1 MFVVTRRA
9 VKLFINI
16 DQSAPLAWVPLCL
29 RDTTGLKPRGDSIST
44 WPNFASTLFRHAA
57 TREKLNH
64 HAAELSHP
72 WAEMGGEIPS
82 FFHTISA
89 SFQ

>member
-29 RDTTGLKPRGDSIST
+29 RDTTGFSRVEIQFPPGRISRQPCFGMRRRGRSWIT
-44 WPNFASTLFRHAA
+44 
-57 TREKLNH
+57 TRL
-64 HAAELSHP
+64 
-72 WAEMGGEIPS
+72 
-82 FFHTISA
+82 
-89 SFQ
+89 